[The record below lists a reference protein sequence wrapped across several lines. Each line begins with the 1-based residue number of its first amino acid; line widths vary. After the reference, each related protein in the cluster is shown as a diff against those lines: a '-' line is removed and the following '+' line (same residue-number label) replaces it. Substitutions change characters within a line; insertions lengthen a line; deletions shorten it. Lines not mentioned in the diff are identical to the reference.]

1 VLFIIGTCCLKVSI
15 LLFFRRIVKDLPKQM
30 WHIAIWAGVAFT
42 TIHTLT
48 FTIILA
54 YGFNCINYTTRGT
67 RSGMSDAQ
75 VAFCLDT
82 PRSVLA
88 AGILSVVSDAYAI
101 LLPWIITRRLSL
113 PSRQKVVMNTL
124 FLFSTVIII
133 VAASF
138 RTEALVKFHKM
149 QDPSWYV
156 RQSHP
161 PIDFPESTNA

>member
-30 WHIAIWAGVAFT
+30 WHIAVWAGVAFT
-42 TIHTLT
+42 TIHTLI

-54 YGFNCINYTTRGT
+54 YYITRGN
-67 RSGMSDAQ
+67 RDGMSDVQ

-88 AGILSVVSDAYAI
+88 AGILSVVSDTYAI

-113 PSRQKVVMNTL
+113 PSRQKIAMNTL

-149 QDPSWYV
+149 RDPSWYV
-156 RQSHP
+156 RRRQSH
-161 PIDFPESTNA
+161 